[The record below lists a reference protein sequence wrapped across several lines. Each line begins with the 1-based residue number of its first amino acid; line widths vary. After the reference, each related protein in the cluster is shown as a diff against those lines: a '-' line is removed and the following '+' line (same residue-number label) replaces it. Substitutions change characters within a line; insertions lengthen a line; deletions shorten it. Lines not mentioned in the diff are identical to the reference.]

1 MCGSHSQDWRTLVRH
16 LARNL
21 VTLAVG
27 VGSYLLFL
35 VTTLYALSFTLGG
48 GLFPLPFALPS
59 APLMLALLI
68 DVGLI
73 ALFGVQH
80 SLMAR
85 AGWKQWWT
93 SIIPPALERSVYVLS
108 SSCVLLALFW
118 FWQPIP
124 TVIWR
129 IDNPLFRAGVYGV
142 CLLGWGIVF
151 LATFQID
158 HFELFGLQQVWRA
171 IREQP
176 PVKATFR
183 RPFLYRFVRHPL
195 MVGFLLAFWATPLM
209 TFDRLLFALGMTF
222 YILIGVSFEERS
234 LRRELGSV
242 YEQYQAETPRLLP
255 FGKPSRVRSEKP
267 AAPAHQ

>member
-1 MCGSHSQDWRTLVRH
+1 MRNS
-16 LARNL
+16 ARNL
-21 VTLAVG
+21 ATIAVG

-48 GLFPLPFALPS
+48 LLPLPFALPS

-93 SIIPPALERSVYVLS
+93 SIIPPALERSIYVLS

-118 FWQPIP
+118 FWQPIS

-129 IDNPLFRAGVYGV
+129 IDTPLFRAGVYGV
-142 CLLGWGIVF
+142 CLVGWGIVF

-158 HFELFGLQQVWRA
+158 HFELFGLRQVWRA
-171 IREQP
+171 IHQQP
-176 PVKATFR
+176 PMKATFR
-183 RPFLYRFVRHPL
+183 RPFLYQFVRHPL

-209 TFDRLLFALGMTF
+209 TVDRLLFALGMTL
-222 YILIGVSFEERS
+222 YILIGISFEERS
-234 LRRELGSV
+234 LRRELGQV

-267 AAPAHQ
+267 ATPAGR